1 MWGGG
6 SFPPPPGWPVHR
18 PTPILELPACT
29 QYLFQV
35 VDLLDV
41 ATLGRLQLADVP
53 VLISALLEERWGAN
67 LVAAHEY
74 EKLFSTRGSALIFA
88 AEDVFQS

>member
-1 MWGGG
+1 MA
-6 SFPPPPGWPVHR
+6 
-18 PTPILELPACT
+18 TELPPCT

-53 VLISALLEERWGAN
+53 VLISALLEKGRGAN
-67 LVAAHEY
+67 LVAAHQH
-74 EKLFSTRGSALIFA
+74 EKFFETRGSTSIFA
-88 AEDVFQS
+88 AEDVFQC

>member
-1 MWGGG
+1 M
-6 SFPPPPGWPVHR
+6 
-18 PTPILELPACT
+18 ELPACT

-53 VLISALLEERWGAN
+53 VLISALLEECRGAN
-67 LVAAHEY
+67 LVAAREY
-74 EKLFSTRGSALIFA
+74 QKP
-88 AEDVFQS
+88 V